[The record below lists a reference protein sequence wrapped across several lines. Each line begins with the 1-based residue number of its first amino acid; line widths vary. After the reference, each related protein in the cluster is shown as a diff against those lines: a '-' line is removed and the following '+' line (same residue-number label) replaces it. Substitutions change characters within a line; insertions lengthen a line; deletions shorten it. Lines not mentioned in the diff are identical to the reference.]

1 MICALFCGCAKEEKT
16 AKDLFDRYH
25 DGAEL
30 IEAAKNGDFFV
41 VENLMAVHGESLLED
56 FFSNV
61 EQGKGASLAIVYCLF
76 PDPDIVDGDNLV
88 DGYPIP
94 EDHESDEL
102 AEWKEEYEFTL
113 LFPPEQSEGNKY
125 IMNTVSDIYGE
136 YLIAVI
142 DIEYDGNG
150 GLHIKNYSAD
160 DSLELNAKT
169 LDRTVVE
176 IQNEYAS
183 AYKSYVCR
191 NADGTLYMPF
201 VEYFA
206 KKG

>member
-1 MICALFCGCAKEEKT
+1 M
-16 AKDLFDRYH
+16 
-25 DGAEL
+25 
-30 IEAAKNGDFFV
+30 
-41 VENLMAVHGESLLED
+41 
-56 FFSNV
+56 
-61 EQGKGASLAIVYCLF
+61 
-76 PDPDIVDGDNLV
+76 
-88 DGYPIP
+88 
-94 EDHESDEL
+94 
-102 AEWKEEYEFTL
+102 
-113 LFPPEQSEGNKY
+113 FPPEQSDGNKY

-169 LDRTVVE
+169 LDKTVVE